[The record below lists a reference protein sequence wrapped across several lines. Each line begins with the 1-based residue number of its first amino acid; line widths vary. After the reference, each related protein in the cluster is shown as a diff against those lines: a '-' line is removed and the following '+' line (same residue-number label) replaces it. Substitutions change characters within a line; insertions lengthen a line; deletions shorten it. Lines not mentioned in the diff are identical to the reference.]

1 MSDSKG
7 EVTRL
12 LEEWSRGDREALDKL
27 MTLVYDELRQIARN
41 HLSREDPGHTLQP
54 TVVVHE
60 ACVHLLGRR
69 KVDWKSRAQF
79 FSYMAE
85 VMRRILVDHARKRQ
99 AARRGGG
106 ATRISFDEAIGLPA
120 KWNPDLVAVDDAIR
134 SLEAVDPRQ
143 SRIVV
148 LRFFGGLTEE
158 EIGAVLGVSSRT
170 VKREWRTAKL
180 WLHHEL
186 SPD

>member
-1 MSDSKG
+1 MPHPKS

-12 LEEWSRGDREALDKL
+12 LEEWSHGDQEALDKL
-27 MTLVYDELRQIARN
+27 MTLVYDELRQIART
-41 HLSREDPGHTLQP
+41 HLAREAPDDTLRP
-54 TVVVHE
+54 TAVVHE
-60 ACVHLLGRR
+60 ACLHLLQRR
-69 KVDWKSRAQF
+69 KVDWESRAQF

-106 ATRISFDEAIGLPA
+106 ATRISLDEAIGLPA
-120 KWNPDLVAVDDAIR
+120 QWNPDLVAVDDAIR

-143 SRIVV
+143 SQIVV

-180 WLHHEL
+180 WLHREL
-186 SPD
+186 SPS